1 MFDEVDESL
10 RSLLIGDVPLDATEV
25 DISFD
30 RPSREW
36 SSRLA
41 RPTLNVFLFDIRER
55 VDFRDDSLRVRELGN
70 GTVTRG
76 RPPRRIDLS
85 YLVTAWTRE
94 TDDEH
99 RILARVLAALYRN
112 QKIRDEYL
120 QGALKD
126 AELPVLLRA
135 PAPDHLQKSVDFWG
149 VMDNELRVGLT
160 WVVTAPLDAFAPIT
174 GPVVLTKEILVG
186 PSALPERRA
195 TFQVAGMAHRAGHP
209 ADPVAGVA
217 VEVRGT
223 TLTAMSDG
231 QGRFAISDIPGGDHV
246 FRVQPPG
253 SEPFELAVAVP
264 SPSYDLAIP
273 ENSGKATRPARTTRP
288 ASGDPS

>member
-55 VDFRDDSLRVRELGN
+55 VDFRDDSLRIRELAN

-99 RILARVLAALYRN
+99 RILARVLACLYRN
-112 QKIRDEYL
+112 QKIGDEYL
-120 QGALKD
+120 RGSLKD

-186 PSALPERRA
+186 PRALPERRA
-195 TFQVAGMAHRAGHP
+195 TFQVAGIVHRAGQP
-209 ADPVAGVA
+209 ADPVAGAV
-217 VEVRGT
+217 VEVVGT
-223 TLTAMSDG
+223 ALKATSDDR
-231 QGRFAISDIPGGDHV
+231 GRFALSDIPAGDHV
-246 FRVQPPG
+246 LRAHLPG
-253 SEPFELAVAVP
+253 SSPFDLAVAVP
-264 SPSYDLAIP
+264 ASSYDLAIP
-273 ENSGKATRPARTTRP
+273 EESERATRAPRSPRP
-288 ASGDPS
+288 TPVDSS